1 MYDDIL
7 PFEPAAAI
15 RREWAEGRAE
25 LRFAGK
31 GGVTRLDHLYQH
43 APLRVLF
50 PAPRGADPVT
60 ASLVTVSGGLVG
72 GDRIAIE
79 VVAEERAEAFV
90 HAQAAEKV
98 YRSAGD
104 DVDVRV
110 SLSAEAGSWL
120 EYLPQETILFDG
132 SRLVRRTRVDVV
144 PGARLLA
151 GEIGV
156 FGRGASGETWRDGLY
171 HECWEVHRAGELIWK
186 DVLHLD
192 ETSVEALSGA
202 FGFDGATATATAVYA
217 GDDPAISLAT
227 ARNLLAGGGE
237 TVISAATLVDDLLV
251 VRWLARE
258 PRALRD
264 DFGKFW
270 AGFRSGIAGL
280 PGALPRLWHV

>member
-1 MYDDIL
+1 MYDDIS
-7 PFEPAAAI
+7 PSEPAAAI
-15 RREWAEGRAE
+15 RPEWAEGRAE

-79 VVAEERAEAFV
+79 VAAEEGAEAFV

-104 DVDVRV
+104 DVDVEV
-110 SLSAEAGSWL
+110 SLSAGAGSWL

-132 SRLVRRTRVDVV
+132 SRLNRRTRVDVA

-171 HECWEVHRAGELIWK
+171 HECWEVRRAGELIWK

-202 FGFDGATATATAVYA
+202 FGFDGATATATAIYA

-227 ARNLLAGGGE
+227 ARGLPAGGG

-264 DFGKFW
+264 AFGKFW
-270 AGFRSGIAGL
+270 AGFRTGIAGL

>member
-1 MYDDIL
+1 MYDDISL
-7 PFEPAAAI
+7 SEPVAAI
-15 RREWAEGRAE
+15 RPEWAEGRAE

-79 VVAEERAEAFV
+79 VAAEERAEAFV

-132 SRLVRRTRVDVV
+132 SRLNRRTRVDVV

-171 HECWEVHRAGELIWK
+171 HECWEVRRAGELIWK

-192 ETSVEALSGA
+192 GTSVEALSGA
-202 FGFDGATATATAVYA
+202 FGFDSATATATAVYA

-227 ARNLLAGGGE
+227 ARGLLAGGGE

-264 DFGKFW
+264 AFGKFW

-280 PGALPRLWHV
+280 PGTLPRLWHV

>member
-7 PFEPAAAI
+7 PSESAAAV
-15 RREWAEGRAE
+15 RPEWAEGRAE

-72 GDRIAIE
+72 GDRIAVE
-79 VVAEERAEAFV
+79 VAAGERAEALV

-104 DVDVRV
+104 DVHVEV
-110 SLSAEAGSWL
+110 SLSAEAESWL

-132 SRLVRRTRVDVV
+132 SRLNRRTRVDVA

-171 HECWEVHRAGELIWK
+171 HECWEVRRAGELIWK

-192 ETSVEALSGA
+192 ETSVEALSDA
-202 FGFDGATATATAVYA
+202 FGFDGATAAATAIYA

-227 ARNLLAGGGE
+227 ARGLLVDGGG

-264 DFGKFW
+264 AFGKFW

>member
-1 MYDDIL
+1 MYDDIS
-7 PFEPAAAI
+7 PSEPVAAI
-15 RREWAEGRAE
+15 RPEWAEGRAE

-50 PAPRGADPVT
+50 PAPCGADPVT

-72 GDRIAIE
+72 GDRIAVE
-79 VVAEERAEAFV
+79 VAAEERAEAFV

-132 SRLVRRTRVDVV
+132 SRLNRRTRVDVV

-171 HECWEVHRAGELIWK
+171 HECWEVRRAGELIWK

-202 FGFDGATATATAVYA
+202 FGFDGATATATAVYT

-227 ARNLLAGGGE
+227 ARGLLADGGE
-237 TVISAATLVDDLLV
+237 RVISAATLVDDLLV

-264 DFGKFW
+264 AFGKFW

-280 PGALPRLWHV
+280 PGTLPRLWHV